1 MILTRLDRFQAM
13 AIALLAAAL
22 AATPALGQEKVT
34 YNMSWLPQ
42 GSSSGIIVA
51 QERGFYRELGLD
63 VAIVRGYGG
72 SRTANE
78 LDQGQ
83 FEFGYV
89 DPISVILNRSNGG
102 RIKMVGAINTHW
114 PAGICWVTSRMQP
127 KGLDDLRGKTLGGGS
142 ASVVHNIVPAWLE
155 MNGKQP
161 DLIKLVRMDPAVVD
175 TSLIGGKIEL
185 AECWKA
191 SNRPVLQKLAREAGV
206 QVAWM
211 DYSAFGLNAY
221 GSGFATTEA
230 LIAAKPE
237 TVRKFLRGAYRGFEF
252 AAANPEQAA
261 DIITKVFPTADRG
274 VVLAQTREIAEL
286 INDGDVRAQGLGY
299 MREDRMRASLSFI
312 EKAFKLKE
320 PVKLD
325 DVYTNGLLK

>member
-1 MILTRLDRFQAM
+1 MKQSVFRQINGIVLGS
-13 AIALLAAAL
+13 AIAVLAGSPAL
-22 AATPALGQEKVT
+22 AQEKVT

-51 QERGFYRELGLD
+51 QERGFFRELGLE

-89 DPISVILNRSNGG
+89 DPISTILNRANGG
-102 RIKMVGAINTHW
+102 RIKMVGAINTRW
-114 PAGICWVTSRMQP
+114 PAAICWVVGRMQP
-127 KGLDDLRGKTLGGGS
+127 KTLDDLRGKTLGGGS

-155 MNGKQP
+155 MNGKQS
-161 DLIKLVRMDPAVVD
+161 DLVKLVRMDPAVVD
-175 TSLIGGKIEL
+175 TSLIGGKIDL

-191 SNRPVLQKLAREAGV
+191 SNRAVLQKLARDAGV

-211 DYSAFGLNAY
+211 EYADFGLNAY
-221 GSGFATTEA
+221 GSGFAASEA
-230 LIAAKPE
+230 TIAAKPE

-252 AAANPEQAA
+252 SAANPEQAA
-261 DIITKVFPTADRG
+261 DVIVKVFPASDRN

-286 INDGDVRAQGLGY
+286 INDPEVRAQGLGY

-312 EKAFKLKE
+312 GKAFQLKE
-320 PVKLD
+320 PVKLE
-325 DVYTNGLLK
+325 DVYTNSFLK